1 MAWKGRKVV
10 VTGAAGFIGSHL
22 VEELVGVGAKVTA
35 LVHYNARTDFGHLRL
50 LDPRILA
57 QIEVVSGD
65 IRDSFL
71 VRSVVRG
78 KAVVFHLAAL
88 IGIPYSYVA
97 PQSYVDTN
105 VMGTLNVL
113 QACVAEGAER
123 LVHTSTSEV
132 YGTARYVP
140 IDEHHP
146 LQGQSP
152 YAATK
157 IGADKLIE
165 SFYLSF
171 DTPVVTIRPF
181 NTYGPRQSARA
192 VIPSILS
199 QIATGQ
205 AVLRLGSLNPVRDF
219 TYVKDTARGF
229 VAIAESSDTVGQVI
243 NIGSGQG
250 ITIRALVDACCEVAN
265 RHVDVVLDAP
275 RVRPEK
281 SEVMQLVCDST
292 KAATLANWAPT
303 FTLKEGL
310 SETFRFIQSHPF
322 LYDASRH
329 TT

>member
-1 MAWKGRKVV
+1 MEWKGRKVV

-22 VEELVGVGAKVTA
+22 VEELVAAGAQVTA
-35 LVHYNARTDFGHLRL
+35 LVHYNARSDFGHLRRL
-50 LDPRILA
+50 EPHTFG

-65 IRDSFL
+65 VRDPFI

-78 KAVVFHLAAL
+78 NAVVFHLAAL

-113 QACVAEGAER
+113 QACVAEGVER
-123 LVHTSTSEV
+123 LVNTSTSEV

-157 IGADKLIE
+157 IGADKLVE
-165 SFYLSF
+165 SFYLSYG
-171 DTPVVTIRPF
+171 TPVVTVRPF

-192 VIPSILS
+192 IIPAILS
-199 QIATGQ
+199 QIVAGHDT
-205 AVLRLGSLNPVRDF
+205 LRLGSLDPVRDF
-219 TYVKDTARGF
+219 TYVKDTVRGF
-229 VAIAESSDTVGQVI
+229 LAVAESPNAVGEVT
-243 NIGSGQG
+243 NIGTGQG
-250 ITIRALVDACCEVAN
+250 TSIRALVDACCEVAG

-281 SEVMQLVCDST
+281 SEVMHLVCDNT
-292 KAATLANWAPT
+292 KAATLAQWAPK
-303 FTLKEGL
+303 FTLREGL
-310 SETFRFIQSHPF
+310 SQTLRFIQSHPF
-322 LYDASRH
+322 LFDATRH
-329 TT
+329 AT